1 MDQLEFIWLV
11 LEIWILPIILVG
23 GASLFIMLIL
33 WQILLIVI
41 DKYKNL

>member
-41 DKYKNL
+41 DKCKNL